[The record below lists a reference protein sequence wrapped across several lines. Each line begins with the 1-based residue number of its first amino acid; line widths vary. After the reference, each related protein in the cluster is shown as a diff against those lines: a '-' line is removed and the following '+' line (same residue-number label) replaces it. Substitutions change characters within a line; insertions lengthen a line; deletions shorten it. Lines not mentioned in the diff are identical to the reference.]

1 MVPSS
6 KTTHRFPNRRRL
18 QEGATLRDK
27 ARASWSSF
35 ALRATQAHRLD
46 FGLAELVRP
55 VALRR
60 VSHSRSDFPYA
71 RPSRLG
77 GAAAAGR
84 RRRFHFTNYGS
95 GRRWSSGG
103 RGDRRCRT
111 MLMSASP
118 GRGGAKVRSARVQR
132 GTGSSIATAQ
142 QHQWRV
148 GRAPIAPS
156 EPHQGLK
163 FFWLPRLT
171 RWGMGPG
178 DTYSSRPLPFHQ
190 PSHCGRLGI
199 LAFEPQRRPARL
211 IT

>member
-1 MVPSS
+1 MKRAPHV
-6 KTTHRFPNRRRL
+6 
-18 QEGATLRDK
+18 ELRV
-27 ARASWSSF
+27 APQR
-35 ALRATQAHRLD
+35 TPYRLD

-118 GRGGAKVRSARVQR
+118 GRGGAKVRSAASAARYGVIDR
-132 GTGSSIATAQ
+132 NSPATSMASGP
-142 QHQWRV
+142 RSYCSF
-148 GRAPIAPS
+148 RAA
-156 EPHQGLK
+156 
-163 FFWLPRLT
+163 
-171 RWGMGPG
+171 
-178 DTYSSRPLPFHQ
+178 SRPENSFGCQ
-190 PSHCGRLGI
+190 GSRDGAWGRGI
-199 LAFEPQRRPARL
+199 LTHHDHYRSTSRRTAGDSGFLLLSHSDDRPD
-211 IT
+211 

>member
-1 MVPSS
+1 MKRAPHV
-6 KTTHRFPNRRRL
+6 
-18 QEGATLRDK
+18 ELRV
-27 ARASWSSF
+27 APQR
-35 ALRATQAHRLD
+35 TPYRLD

-55 VALRR
+55 VALRRSDGKPSTLAAACAKAKKAASGTGSSTTIAKFRCTDSGR

-118 GRGGAKVRSARVQR
+118 GRGGAKVRSAASAARYGV
-132 GTGSSIATAQ
+132 GFATAPAKSMAS
-142 QHQWRV
+142 
-148 GRAPIAPS
+148 GR
-156 EPHQGLK
+156 
-163 FFWLPRLT
+163 
-171 RWGMGPG
+171 PG
-178 DTYSSRPLPFHQ
+178 IPVAQ
-190 PSHCGRLGI
+190 P
-199 LAFEPQRRPARL
+199 E
-211 IT
+211 